1 MSLLFAAL
9 NQAAQEHRAAVA
21 SQQGT
26 TYAPRVA
33 VVPHQH
39 NWLNLGLVLL
49 TGMVGGAALV
59 AVLLLQQPSYSQREL
74 AASARL
80 SMAPILP
87 APTLQPAVVP
97 TPEVE
102 ETPVASPDTRFG
114 IALGPV
120 GDEATP
126 AANPAVPTAAPAAMK
141 AEPAVTAKQVQEN
154 LPEPVVAA
162 IARQIAPY
170 VQAKPAVV
178 AAPVV
183 KPAAPVAAAKPQAEI
198 TVVQRAPA
206 KEAKLDTRDA
216 QAAMARGDYNAALAA
231 YQAVLDRAPRNKDAL
246 IGKAMALQQ
255 SGATAVALA
264 QWRVLAGQYPADPAI
279 VTSYASA
286 LTSIDGDAAR
296 TLLHGVITQWPNFA
310 PALAAQAALDAK
322 NGDMAAA
329 QNAQEQAWAL
339 EKENPAHRLN
349 LAILADKRGDKTQAL
364 QLYKQAVAA
373 YANGGWKATLPM
385 SWSAVQARIDYL
397 TKLTQ

>member
-21 SQQGT
+21 AQMGSPYT
-26 TYAPRVA
+26 TPRVA
-33 VVPHQH
+33 VVPYQH

-80 SMAPILP
+80 GPSPLALVPPVVQAATPSP
-87 APTLQPAVVP
+87 AEP
-97 TPEVE
+97 E
-102 ETPVASPDTRFG
+102 ETPVANPDTRFG
-114 IALGPV
+114 IALGPL
-120 GDEATP
+120 GDEAP
-126 AANPAVPTAAPAAMK
+126 AAVNLAVAPASAVK
-141 AEPAVTAKQVQEN
+141 AEPPVTTRQVQEN
-154 LPEPVVAA
+154 LPAPVVAA
-162 IARQIAPY
+162 IAQQIAPY
-170 VQAKPAVV
+170 IQPKPV
-178 AAPVV
+178 AAAVSV
-183 KPAAPVAAAKPQAEI
+183 AKPAAPAATKPQAEI
-198 TVVQRAPA
+198 AVVQRMPV

-216 QAAMARGDYNAALAA
+216 QAAMARGDYSAALAA
-231 YQAVLDRAPRNKDAL
+231 YQAVLDRSPRNKDAL

-264 QWRVLAGQYPADPAI
+264 QWRVLAGQYPTDPAI

-286 LTSIDGDAAR
+286 LTSVDSNAAR
-296 TLLHGVITQWPNFA
+296 NILRDLLAQWPNYA
-310 PALAAQAALDAK
+310 PALAGLAALDAK
-322 NGDMAAA
+322 TGDMAAA

-349 LAILADKRGDKTQAL
+349 LAILADKRGDKALAL

-385 SWSAVQARIDYL
+385 SWSAVQARIEYL
-397 TKLTQ
+397 AKLTQ